1 MKPNDNLIILGGGL
15 SGLCLAYFLRNKPLS
30 VTILEASPRLGGRI
44 HTVAGVLAT
53 PLELGATW
61 FSNRHPTLLKL
72 VEELGLT
79 IFPQFSEGVS
89 LFQSKSFEPPQK
101 FFIPASEAPSY
112 RLAGG
117 TGQLIKALAKKLDAT
132 SIHLDSE
139 VTGIQEVQQGVI
151 IQTANNRTYHANRVV
166 SCIPLPVMA
175 AKVNVTPEL
184 PLLVSEL
191 LPTVQTW
198 MGGSI
203 KFVVEY
209 ATPFWRTNGY
219 SGMLYSQADIVTE
232 MYDHTSADGQRF
244 GFTGFLNGGSSSFT
258 QEVRKEL
265 VLRQLGELF
274 GPEALSPTTYFDKVW
289 NDDFLVA
296 GSPVIHRPHQHNGHP
311 LLQQSYLNGKLYFGG
326 TETSLES
333 PGYMEGAV
341 VTAKKLALQLASENY
356 H

>member
-1 MKPNDNLIILGGGL
+1 MKPSDNIIILGGGL
-15 SGLCLAYFLRNKPLS
+15 SGLSLAYYLRNKPIN
-30 VTILEASPRLGGRI
+30 VTILEASSRLGGRI
-44 HTVAGVLAT
+44 HTVTGHLAT

-61 FSNRHPTLLKL
+61 FSARHPNFLAL

-79 IFPQFSEGVS
+79 TFPQFSEGVS
-89 LFQSKSFEPPQK
+89 FFQSKSFEPPQK

-117 TGQLIKALAKKLDAT
+117 TGQLIDALVNQLDAGRIQLNT
-132 SIHLDSE
+132 QATEIQDTPH
-139 VTGIQEVQQGVI
+139 GII
-151 IQTANNRTYHANRVV
+151 IQTANGIAYHANRVV

-175 AKVNVTPEL
+175 LKVKVTPEL
-184 PLLVSEL
+184 PKAVGEL

-203 KFVVEY
+203 KFAVEY
-209 ATPFWRTNGY
+209 ATPFWRLNGY
-219 SGMLYSQADIVTE
+219 SGMLYSQADIVVE
-232 MYDHTSADGQRF
+232 MYDHTSSDGQRF
-244 GFTGFLNGGSSSFT
+244 GFTGFLNGGSVSFT

-265 VLRQLGELF
+265 VLRQLSELF
-274 GPEALSPTTYFDKVW
+274 GPEALSPTAYVDKVW
-289 NDDFLVA
+289 NEEFLVA
-296 GSPVIHRPHQHNGHP
+296 GNPVIQRPHQNNGHP

-326 TETSLES
+326 TETASES

-341 VTAKKLALQLASENY
+341 VAAKKLALQLESEN

>member
-1 MKPNDNLIILGGGL
+1 MENSNHIIIIGGGL
-15 SGLCLAYFLRNKPLS
+15 SGLSLAYYLRDKPTN

-61 FSNRHPTLLKL
+61 FSERHPNLLIL

-79 IFPQFSEGVS
+79 TFPQFSEGMS
-89 LFQSKSFEPPQK
+89 LFQSKSFEPPQT
-101 FFIPASEAPSY
+101 FFVPASQAPSY

-117 TGQLIKALAKKLDAT
+117 TGQLIDALVNQLDA
-132 SIHLDSE
+132 SLIHLQTE
-139 VTGIQEVQQGVI
+139 VTGIQDVPRGVV
-151 IQTANNRTYHANRVV
+151 IQTANGRTFQANRVV

-175 AKVNVTPEL
+175 SKVNVTPGL
-184 PLLVSEL
+184 PASLSEL
-191 LPTVQTW
+191 LPSVQTW

-203 KFVVEY
+203 KFALEY
-209 ATPFWRTNGY
+209 ASPFWRKNGY
-219 SGMLYSQADIVTE
+219 SGMLYSQADIVVE
-232 MYDHTSADGQRF
+232 MYDHTSADGQRY

-274 GPEALSPTTYFDKVW
+274 GSEALSPTAYVDKVW
-289 NDDFLVA
+289 NDEFLVA
-296 GSPVIHRPHQHNGHP
+296 GNPVIHLPHQANGHP

-326 TETSLES
+326 TETARES

-341 VTAKKLALQLASENY
+341 VAAKKLALQLELENS
-356 H
+356 

>member
-1 MKPNDNLIILGGGL
+1 MKPSDKIIILGGGL
-15 SGLCLAYFLRNKPLS
+15 SGLSLAYYLRNKPFN

-44 HTVAGVLAT
+44 HTVAGLLET

-61 FSNRHPTLLKL
+61 FSARHPNLLTL
-72 VEELGLT
+72 VAELGLT
-79 IFPQFSEGVS
+79 TFPQFAEGVS

-101 FFIPASEAPSY
+101 FFIPASEDPSY

-117 TGQLIKALAKKLDAT
+117 TGQLIEALAKQLDPS
-132 SIHLDSE
+132 SIHLDTE
-139 VTGIQEVQQGVI
+139 VTGIQEVQQGVV
-151 IQTANNRTYHANRVV
+151 IQTANGRTYQANQVV

-175 AKVNVTPEL
+175 SKVNVTPEL
-184 PLLVSEL
+184 PLEVGEL

-203 KFVVEY
+203 KFAVEY
-209 ATPFWRTNGY
+209 ATAFWRSNGY
-219 SGMLYSQADIVTE
+219 SGMLYSQADIVIE

-244 GFTGFLNGGSSSFT
+244 GFTGFLSPGSVSFT

-274 GPEALSPTTYFDKVW
+274 GPEALSATTYVDKVW
-289 NDDFLVA
+289 NDKFLVA
-296 GSPVIHRPHQHNGHP
+296 GNAVIHRPHQNNGHP

-326 TETSLES
+326 TETARES

-341 VTAKKLALQLASENY
+341 VAAKRLALKLKVGN
-356 H
+356 